1 MVHLNRV
8 VTDAEIKDGTKD
20 LVKGFKTFKLDGID
34 EEPDDFT
41 ATVYGSRY
49 AAEDLPKHEMPVCN
63 LAYGNAEQSADQ
75 RRIARCLPRC

>member
-8 VTDAEIKDGTKD
+8 VTDAEIKEETKG
-20 LVKGFKTFKLDGID
+20 LVNGFKAFKLEGVE

-49 AAEDLPKHEMPVCN
+49 ASQDLPKHEMPVRVST
-63 LAYGNAEQSADQ
+63 AQ
-75 RRIARCLPRC
+75 RLRTQC